1 MSKIHRTTRYT
12 LPRHAFACAAAL
24 FTLSAITAH
33 GQATVTWDA
42 GTDFNWDTTTSNWT
56 GTTYTNG
63 DDAQFLGSG
72 AGTVTLSGT
81 ITPNSVLVNSTN
93 DYELSGVIS
102 GSGSLTKDGT
112 GTLTL
117 NSQNTYTGGTTVNNG
132 TLDLVGQQIIDG
144 TLTVDGGSSLVKL
157 SGTSHN
163 AVTGISSITVQNGG
177 TFTDNTTGAF
187 VQSMPSVTFDNGGTL
202 TSEAG
207 ANGAGQFGN
216 FLFTNG
222 INVTGTGLATINANG
237 ISFNFG
243 QTITVADT
251 VAGAA
256 TDLLISSPILNERVG
271 TITKEGAGTVEL
283 TNAGNTDPSPW
294 VINNGTLKLNS
305 AGENFTSSGTL
316 SASTGITVNS
326 SGTLD
331 VANQWNTA
339 ENGAL
344 TINGGVLNFSSGND
358 TNFVNNLTLN
368 DGATVSASTGSDGFR
383 AGYWRDATI
392 TVGGSS
398 ASTIS
403 SKLLLADNGGV
414 RKVTFNVADVTS
426 SADADLTMSGV
437 ISDLSGFAGADLV
450 KTGAGTLAL
459 TAQNTHTG
467 ETIINDG
474 TLVLSGGGNR
484 LSGGSDVTI
493 NGASSVLSLQ
503 GTANNMIQG
512 GNVLNIQ
519 NGGTVSDDTSVG
531 TVQSIGTVNFND
543 GGNLSSTGNGNGFFG
558 NYLFTGGVNV
568 TGTGLANVDAH
579 SVSFNYNQTLTV
591 ADTVA
596 GAGTDLLISSVITT
610 DDRQGVITKEGAG
623 TLTLTGINFNGATTA
638 HHDDWT
644 INNGTLEIRNGSAI
658 ENTSIVTVNAAG
670 TFEVD
675 NNETIGRI
683 GGAGNVVLNA
693 NLTTGDT
700 VASEISGNISGSGT
714 LIKQGV
720 STLTL
725 SGDNSAFSGGIT
737 LQDDNSRLALNSTN
751 AAGTGDLTFNF
762 GTRLFNGVSGPNTL
776 SNDITTNGWFYWLGG
791 SKALEITGDWNN
803 NSDVVW
809 TNSANALTISG
820 VVSGTQSTGFYGNGV
835 IALTNANN
843 TFTGNYNATLDST
856 IQFNTVANKGVNS
869 SLGAGTQIIFD
880 LASVQNFNGTF
891 ENIGAGG
898 STDRDVILGQ
908 HNGTPWARIDNNGTG
923 ALDFNGTFE
932 NRSNA
937 GATRELRLG
946 GDYNGE
952 NTISSNLSDGANGGK
967 LALTKDGDTTWVL
980 SGTNTYTG
988 DTNVTAGTLIIN
1000 GDHSGATGAITA
1012 SGTGI
1017 VAGSGTLASMTISLG
1032 GVQSPGNSPG
1042 TQTVA
1047 DLTWGDGGSYIWEVN
1062 NSNGSQGGDTGWD
1075 WIDVTTSFDLSG
1087 LSAGGFTID
1096 IDSLTTGNDAG
1107 LAAGFDYAGLAY
1119 GDPFATTFTI
1129 LTLDSG
1135 NITGFDAGDFVFDT
1149 SGFANGKLEWS
1160 IDAIGS
1166 DLVLSAVFVP
1176 EPSSTALLGLGLSSL
1191 LLRRKRS

>member
-163 AVTGISSITVQNGG
+163 AVTGISSITVQNDG
-177 TFTDNTTGAF
+177 TFTDNTTGGF
-187 VQSMPSVTFDNGGTL
+187 VQSMQSVTFDNGGTL

-344 TINGGVLNFSSGND
+344 TINGGVLNFSSGDD
-358 TNFVNNLTLN
+358 TNFINNLTLN

-467 ETIINDG
+467 ETIINNG

-543 GGNLSSTGNGNGFFG
+543 GGNLSSTGNGNGLFG

-700 VASEISGNISGSGT
+700 VASEISGNISGSGA
-714 LIKQGV
+714 LIKQGA

-737 LQDDNSRLALNSTN
+737 LQNENSRLALNSAN
-751 AAGTGDLTFNF
+751 AAGTGDLTFNHQNK
-762 GTRLFNGVSGPNTL
+762 LKNEASGPSTI
-776 SNDITTNGWFYWLGG
+776 SNNLNTNGWFHWEAG

-803 NSDVVW
+803 NSAVVW

-843 TFTGNYNATLDST
+843 TYTGNHFVTLDST
-856 IQFNTVANKGVNS
+856 IQFNTIANSGVNS
-869 SLGAGTQIIFD
+869 SLGAGTQIRFD
-880 LASVQNFNGTF
+880 GGNQNYNGYI

-898 STDRDVILGQ
+898 STNRAITIGST
-908 HNGTPWARIDNNGTG
+908 NAAREAGIANNGTG
-923 ALDFNGTFE
+923 ALNFSGTFT
-932 NRSNA
+932 NNA
-937 GATRELRLG
+937 GGGGTRTLLLG
-946 GDYNGE
+946 GNYAGE
-952 NTISSNLSDGANGGK
+952 NTISSNLSDGTGGGK
-967 LALTKDGDTTWVL
+967 IALTKDGSTTWVL
-980 SGTNTYTG
+980 TGTNTYTG

-1047 DLTWGDGGSYIWEVN
+1047 DLTWGDGGSYMWEVN
-1062 NSNGSQGGDTGWD
+1062 DSNGSQGGDTGWD

-1129 LTLDSG
+1129 LTLGSG
-1135 NITGFDAGDFVFDT
+1135 SITGFDAGDFVFDT